1 MQVGSYFQR
10 RGFPAGSLRGSEF
23 FSAGC
28 LGRLGIRRW
37 CTIPM
42 PRLRRL
48 PKRHLS
54 LPFPPAVPADRL
66 RWVCS
71 ELFQIAK
78 DTVHAESRFFR
89 EQHYWSRRLLS
100 QGGGRRGKCE
110 WAGEDL
116 RDFPVSSSDTSVI
129 SKIVLHPTD
138 IQPSFSCFLW
148 WCAYHLK
155 RDHVIPFSSLF
166 LSRNWS
172 VSSI

>member
-42 PRLRRL
+42 PRLRRR

-100 QGGGRRGKCE
+100 QGSGRRGKCE

-138 IQPSFSCFLW
+138 IQPSFFMLPLVMCLPP
-148 WCAYHLK
+148 K
-155 RDHVIPFSSLF
+155 EG
-166 LSRNWS
+166 SRH
-172 VSSI
+172 SIFIFVLESKLTCL